1 MEKTELQKKNGKTAR
16 PLIRRIWQKRVL
28 YLFIIPAVIWFTVF
42 CYVPI
47 LGIIVSFKEFSFKG
61 GIWGSEFAQPWYK
74 WYELFLTSNAFWGIV
89 KNTVAVSVLK
99 LVTGFPA
106 PIILALMLNEV
117 RNKHF
122 KKTVQTISYLPY
134 FVSWVIVAAMMNQL
148 LTPYSGQGPLNK
160 VIQLLTGAEN
170 PQYIFGAKNAFYPL
184 ILLTN
189 IWKGVGWGSIVYL
202 AAITGVSPSLYEA
215 AALDGAGRFRMMWNI
230 TLPSIKTTIGLLSFW
245 RSAAS

>member
-1 MEKTELQKKNGKTAR
+1 MQKKNGKTAR

-184 ILLTN
+184 ILLV
-189 IWKGVGWGSIVYL
+189 K
-202 AAITGVSPSLYEA
+202 
-215 AALDGAGRFRMMWNI
+215 
-230 TLPSIKTTIGLLSFW
+230 
-245 RSAAS
+245 